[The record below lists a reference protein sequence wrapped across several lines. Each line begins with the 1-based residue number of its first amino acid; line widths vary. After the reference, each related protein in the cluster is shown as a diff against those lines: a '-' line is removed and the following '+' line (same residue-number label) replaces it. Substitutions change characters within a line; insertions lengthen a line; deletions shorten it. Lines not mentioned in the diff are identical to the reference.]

1 MSTRERIYNLVDMLN
16 AEDMEVIYQ
25 ILKRFARTANIPNQ
39 ETIEAMLEADEIAH
53 DPNVKGYTSI
63 DELRE
68 ALEAE

>member
-1 MSTRERIYNLVDMLN
+1 MSSG
-16 AEDMEVIYQ
+16 EVAYS
-25 ILKRFARTANIPNQ
+25 IPNQ

-68 ALEAE
+68 ALEADNTKHKK